1 MSILETAYSS
11 GSSSRSKSNQFQLI
25 TDVYLQANRLAELPQ
40 DRARQESNTELLI
53 CSRVNN
59 DERSLGLSGIKWV
72 IEFLINVIIHMS
84 ICTTLQKKK

>member
-11 GSSSRSKSNQFQLI
+11 GSSCGSKSYQFQLI